1 MRENK
6 NQKNNRRSDK
16 PRIGITIGD
25 YNGVGPEVIVKVLQD
40 KRITNICT
48 PVVYGSGRILTK
60 YKRILGIEDFTYHQF
75 NNNSYLHD
83 QKINVVNCWSDVQE
97 LEPGKVSE
105 SAGKCAYLSINKA
118 SEDLKAEVIDAV
130 VTAPINKENIQSEDF
145 NYAGHT
151 EYYQENFATNGDTLM
166 TLCEGDLRVGVVTGH
181 IPLKEVASSITKER
195 LSSKINVFLESLK
208 KDFGITK
215 PKIAVM
221 GLNPH
226 AGEGGLLGDEE
237 INVIT
242 PVIKEFKKRGNLVFG
257 PFPSDGFF
265 GTMSFKNYDGVLCMY
280 HDQGLIPF
288 KLHAFEN
295 GVNYTAGLS
304 IVRTSPDHGTA
315 YNIAG
320 KGIADEQSFRAALM
334 QAVDIVK
341 VRSNVITNQIRPNA
355 KQMLQDRK
363 DQMKVQKALEVASE
377 GTEEFD
383 LSELEAGERKE
394 EQVTRQQ
401 KMLENKNK
409 GGNQKQDRRPH
420 NQNKEHWKPRKNFNK
435 GGNRNAGDQE
445 QKPVKQNKEVKE

>member
-1 MRENK
+1 MKEN
-6 NQKNNRRSDK
+6 NIQKNRRSNK

-60 YKRILGIEDFTYHQF
+60 YKRILGIEDFTYHQY

-83 QKINVVNCWSDVQE
+83 QKINVVNCWTDVQE
-97 LEPGKVSE
+97 LEPGKL
-105 SAGKCAYLSINKA
+105 SAAAGHCAFLSIERA
-118 SEDLKAEVIDAV
+118 TEDLNKELIDAV
-130 VTAPINKENIQSEDF
+130 VTSPINKENIQSDNF
-145 NYAGHT
+145 KYAGHT
-151 EYYQENFATNGDTLM
+151 EYYQENFAKGGDTLM
-166 TLCEGDLRVGVVTGH
+166 TLCDGDLRVGVVTGH
-181 IPLKEVASSITKER
+181 IPLKDVASSITKEA
-195 LSSKINVFLESLK
+195 LTSKLNVFINSLK
-208 KDFGITK
+208 KDFGIVK

-226 AGEGGLLGDEE
+226 AGENGLLGDEE
-237 INVIT
+237 INIIG
-242 PVIKEFKKRGNLVFG
+242 PVVKEFKKRGNLVFG

-288 KLHAFEN
+288 KLHAFES

-320 KGIADEQSFRAALM
+320 KGIADETSFRAALM
-334 QAVDIVK
+334 QAIDIVK
-341 VRSNVITNQIRPNA
+341 VRSGEITNQIRPNA
-355 KQMLQDRK
+355 KQLLQDRK
-363 DQMKVQKALEVASE
+363 DQIKVQKTLESSAE
-377 GTEEFD
+377 GGEEFD

-401 KMLENKNK
+401 KILENKEK
-409 GGNQKQDRRPH
+409 GQNQGRPDRRPH
-420 NQNKEHWKPRKNFNK
+420 NQNKEHWKPRKNFK
-435 GGNRNAGDQE
+435 SEPRNNEGQE
-445 QKPVKQNKEVKE
+445 QRPPRYNKPQ

>member
-1 MRENK
+1 MRENY
-6 NQKNNRRSDK
+6 NQKNRKSDK

-60 YKRILGIEDFTYHQF
+60 YKRILGIEDFTYHQY

-83 QKINVVNCWSDVQE
+83 QKINVVNCWTDVQE
-97 LEPGKVSE
+97 LEPGKVND
-105 SAGKCAYLSINKA
+105 SAGQCAFLSINKA
-118 SEDLKAEVIDAV
+118 TEDLKGAVIDAV

-145 NYAGHT
+145 KYAGHT
-151 EYYQENFATNGDTLM
+151 EYYQENFANGGDTLM
-166 TLCEGDLRVGVVTGH
+166 TLCDGDLRVGVVTGH
-181 IPLKEVASSITKER
+181 IPLKDVSASITKER
-195 LSSKINVFLESLK
+195 LSSKLNVFLNSLK

-226 AGEGGLLGDEE
+226 AGENGLLGDEE
-237 INVIT
+237 AEIIAPT
-242 PVIKEFKKRGNLVFG
+242 IKEFKKRGNLVFG
-257 PFPSDGFF
+257 PFPADGFF

-288 KLHAFEN
+288 KLHAFES

-320 KGIADEQSFRAALM
+320 KGIADETSFRAALM

-341 VRSNVITNQIRPNA
+341 VRSNEVTSQIRPNA
-355 KQMLQDRK
+355 KQTLQDRK
-363 DQMKVQKALEVASE
+363 DQLKVQKTLEVAAE
-377 GTEEFD
+377 GQEEFD

-409 GGNQKQDRRPH
+409 QQQGGKHDRRP
-420 NQNKEHWKPRKNFNK
+420 NKEHWKPRKNFK
-435 GGNRNAGDQE
+435 GGPRNNDNFDQ
-445 QKPVKQNKEVKE
+445 QDQRPNKPE